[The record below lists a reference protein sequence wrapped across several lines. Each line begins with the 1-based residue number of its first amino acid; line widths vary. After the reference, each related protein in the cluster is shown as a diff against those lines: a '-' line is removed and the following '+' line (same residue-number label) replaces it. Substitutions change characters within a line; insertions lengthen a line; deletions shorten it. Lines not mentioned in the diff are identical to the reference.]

1 MLYNTTRFRET
12 TNGGCKTLVLHSFG
26 SKNFKKRG
34 LMTNK
39 KLTLF
44 IVTYDFSF
52 SKCIDGGEVY
62 RRRGWREEVGSG
74 GERHFKLDKGPS
86 PI

>member
-1 MLYNTTRFRET
+1 
-12 TNGGCKTLVLHSFG
+12 
-26 SKNFKKRG
+26 
-34 LMTNK
+34 MTNK

-86 PI
+86 PIWNNRPKIKYLSSFQATSPVSEILMNH